1 MVIGSAV
8 TAITYRVKSDR
19 WGGSM
24 RRFSSGNYAGS
35 AKISFKKSGCTSRS
49 ASSWLNRPGQTSGH
63 FSFTVQITNYKST
76 PGSTI
81 DFQLIDAAG
90 HESNISPIH
99 DRLLELR
106 VADARGGKAVGG
118 YLIGRIRADRSYP
131 SDQILLAG

>member
-90 HESNISPIH
+90 HESNILRFTIDVWSC
-99 DRLLELR
+99 ELR
-106 VADARGGKAVGG
+106 TPEAER
-118 YLIGRIRADRSYP
+118 RS
-131 SDQILLAG
+131 AGI